1 MKVIKVIVIS
11 VIITALIAA
20 LIGIVVYNK
29 FIFAVLD
36 ITDAESFRNVVVSQ
50 EIVKSLQQSSTDN
63 SDTETGMGEQSG
75 VLTPE
80 ADIIETVTPGDND
93 SSEVENELSKGTVIY
108 EDGYVKVTYIKQEL
122 SIFGP
127 TVKFLIESECSNVID
142 VSFTDVHVDGYM
154 ADLCGIFVSELKPGK
169 KAFETL
175 YLYES
180 NYENFTSFP
189 SMVEFTI
196 KVQDSESWM
205 DLSESQ
211 TIYIDVL
218 Q

>member
-1 MKVIKVIVIS
+1 VIVIS

-36 ITDAESFRNVVVSQ
+36 VTDAESFRNVVVSQ

-154 ADLCGIFVSELKPGK
+154 ADLCGIFVSELKPDK